1 MLTNTG
7 LLNKLTIKQVL
18 LIGLL
23 FRLLA
28 VFYSKGYGFHDDHF
42 ETLELVD
49 RWQHGIS
56 FLWTGSNVHVF
67 SLIYPGFLYL
77 IFKGCHLLGL
87 NDPEQI
93 TFVSRLIHAL
103 FSLLSIFYGY
113 KLTIRLT
120 GNKKTGIIVALAMA
134 IFWIFPF
141 MAVRNLREFVCVP
154 FLLIASY
161 HIADNK
167 FSYRSIFLSTL
178 FFALAFSVRLQIVFI
193 PVGIGIFLLFQKGQ
207 IKKGLAFAVFSV
219 IGFMLT
225 QGLFDTVYYGD
236 PFASVAEY
244 LRFNSDK
251 TNIEMQPQG
260 PWYQYIGTVAGLV
273 WAFPFLLLAAGYIYT
288 ARMNPAS
295 KMLFWGSL
303 LFFAFHSYYSNKQE
317 RFILPFIPYFLMLG
331 IIGFKELYN
340 QYSNKKWLVKSTK
353 FFMGWFIVLNTIAL
367 LVISVTYSKRSRVEA
382 MVYLYK
388 KGDVSNLIMESD
400 NGSPRPPLFYLGKQ
414 FNYYE
419 LKMNDSLPVLTQY
432 IDKGTYPLPNYII
445 MSGNKHFEE
454 RLNRLKTMYPE
465 LQYETDIK
473 PGLIDKIAYQL
484 NPKHNVNETWHIY
497 KIKK

>member
-1 MLTNTG
+1 MTVCDFV
-7 LLNKLTIKQVL
+7 LNKVL
-18 LIGLL
+18 S
-23 FRLLA
+23 
-28 VFYSKGYGFHDDHF
+28 YSYVFHDDHF

-178 FFALAFSVRLQIVFI
+178 FYYLHSFS
-193 PVGIGIFLLFQKGQ
+193 
-207 IKKGLAFAVFSV
+207 
-219 IGFMLT
+219 
-225 QGLFDTVYYGD
+225 
-236 PFASVAEY
+236 
-244 LRFNSDK
+244 
-251 TNIEMQPQG
+251 
-260 PWYQYIGTVAGLV
+260 
-273 WAFPFLLLAAGYIYT
+273 
-288 ARMNPAS
+288 
-295 KMLFWGSL
+295 
-303 LFFAFHSYYSNKQE
+303 
-317 RFILPFIPYFLMLG
+317 
-331 IIGFKELYN
+331 
-340 QYSNKKWLVKSTK
+340 
-353 FFMGWFIVLNTIAL
+353 
-367 LVISVTYSKRSRVEA
+367 SRE
-382 MVYLYK
+382 
-388 KGDVSNLIMESD
+388 
-400 NGSPRPPLFYLGKQ
+400 
-414 FNYYE
+414 
-419 LKMNDSLPVLTQY
+419 
-432 IDKGTYPLPNYII
+432 
-445 MSGNKHFEE
+445 
-454 RLNRLKTMYPE
+454 
-465 LQYETDIK
+465 
-473 PGLIDKIAYQL
+473 
-484 NPKHNVNETWHIY
+484 
-497 KIKK
+497 